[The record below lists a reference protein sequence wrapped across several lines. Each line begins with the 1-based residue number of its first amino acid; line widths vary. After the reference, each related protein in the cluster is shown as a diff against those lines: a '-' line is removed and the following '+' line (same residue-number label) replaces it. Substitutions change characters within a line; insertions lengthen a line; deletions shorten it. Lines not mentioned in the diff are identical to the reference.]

1 MTHEKAPYKI
11 RSTELDLLRRLDE
24 PGAFLLIARGAEKAG
39 VFSVKNSLKRPVCMT
54 PRTVA
59 EKLINRDWVVL
70 DKRGELSVKYKLGP
84 VGRAALARSTQPAPE
99 PTNGFAER
107 PSEFAY
113 QHQSCGERRFANPRT
128 GEIET
133 MRVNLGESPLG
144 WLSRRKGADGKP
156 LISADEVEAG
166 ERLREDFEL
175 AQIGPKMGQDW
186 RRFLTPGARSAGAG
200 RTPSEGPMFARERVT
215 KAVEVLGPGLSDAAI
230 RVCCFLEGLEATE
243 RRMGWSA
250 RSGKVVL
257 KLALQRLVS
266 HYGLTAGV
274 REVA

>member
-1 MTHEKAPYKI
+1 MTNLK
-11 RSTELDLLRRLDE
+11 RTSSLSVTEQTVLERLEE
-24 PGAFLLIARGAEKAG
+24 PGAFLMIAKGAEKAG
-39 VFSVKNSLKRPVCMT
+39 VFSQKNKQSRPVSMIPT
-54 PRTVA
+54 KIA
-59 EKLINRDWVVL
+59 EGMVTREWLVQKSC
-70 DKRGELSVKYKLGP
+70 GELSAKYAITAI
-84 VGRAALARSTQPAPE
+84 GRAALLRSNTADNQPD
-99 PTNGFAER
+99 TGFAES
-107 PSEFAY
+107 PSPFAH
-113 QHQSCGERRFANPRT
+113 QHRASGERRFANPRT

-166 ERLREDFEL
+166 ERLREDFEM
-175 AQIGPKMGQDW
+175 AQIGPKLGQDW
-186 RRFLTPGARSAGAG
+186 RRFLTPGSRTSGVGRS
-200 RTPSEGPMFARERVT
+200 PSEGPMFARDRVT
-215 KAVEVLGPGLSDAAI
+215 KAVEVLGPGLSDAAV

-266 HYGLTAGV
+266 HYGLNPETTKA
-274 REVA
+274 A